1 MAYIKEYWQNKEQ
14 RATIAREHTKEMQNK
29 YGRCI
34 QTSILGTKI
43 YDTDSYNRDFEEDI
57 EDKDTKIIV
66 ENIDL
71 PFGKTKIKQ
80 LIKSGELPL
89 MKIGNDYIT
98 TFSIL
103 EEWIKEHI
111 NEEIYY

>member
-1 MAYIKEYWQNKEQ
+1 MENKVLSQ
-14 RATIAREHTKEMQNK
+14 KD
-29 YGRCI
+29 
-34 QTSILGTKI
+34 L
-43 YDTDSYNRDFEEDI
+43 YDI
-57 EDKDTKIIV
+57 
-66 ENIDL
+66 L

-98 TFSIL
+98 TSSIL